1 MPSYS
6 LTVLGLEISFKTD
19 ADQNRVSEAKRL
31 VEQRFQGLEERGRT
45 LNREKLLT
53 LIALSLADDSLQ
65 TKERLAALDGRIER
79 LLKKLDT
86 LGVSQAIED

>member
-19 ADQNRVSEAKRL
+19 ADQKRVSEAKQL

-65 TKERLAALDGRIER
+65 TKERITALDGRIER
-79 LLKKLDT
+79 LIRKLDT
-86 LGVSQAIED
+86 LDLKPSD